1 MPIPT
6 QEYDQ
11 DMQHFDL
18 DELAAVVA
26 IANRESFS
34 AAARDLNKTQAAV
47 SLVVGRLEQR
57 LSHKLFERSSR
68 GVRPT
73 VPGETLISYAR
84 RLLALESETLEALN
98 GAAPRGRVRI
108 GMPDDYLDALGAPA
122 IEQFALTCPG
132 VQVDIICDFSRRL
145 EALVASGDLDLAIVT
160 RGATQQ
166 GGLTLGHERQVW
178 CAAPT
183 AWPELLKPLPLA
195 LFSDQCRAKP
205 AILHAL
211 EAEGRPYRIA
221 YSFSHLAGIIAAVE
235 KGRAITVLPESC
247 VPAHFRRLGAE
258 SGLPVLPLLELALL
272 LPEGARAPAR
282 ILSQLLLNRG
292 KDEAGLPPPAARAA

>member
-1 MPIPT
+1 
-6 QEYDQ
+6 
-11 DMQHFDL
+11 MQHFDL

-57 LSHKLFERSSR
+57 LSHKLFERSPR

-84 RLLALESETLEALN
+84 RLLALESEALEALN

-108 GMPDDYLDALGAPA
+108 GMPDDYLEALGTPA
-122 IEQFALTCPG
+122 IEQFALACPG
-132 VQVDIICDFSRRL
+132 VQVDIICDFSRKL
-145 EALVASGDLDLAIVT
+145 ETLVGSGDLDLAIVT

-166 GGLTLGHERQVW
+166 GGLTLGRERQVW
-178 CAAPT
+178 CAAPS
-183 AWPELLKPLPLA
+183 ARPELLKPLPLA

-205 AILHAL
+205 TILNAL
-211 EAEGRPYRIA
+211 EAAGRSYRIA
-221 YSFSHLAGIIAAVE
+221 YSFSHLAGILTAVE
-235 KGRAITVLPESC
+235 KGRAVTVLPESC
-247 VPAHFRRLGAE
+247 VPAHFRKLGIE
-258 SGLPVLPLLELALL
+258 SGLPALPTLELALL
-272 LPEGARAPAR
+272 LPEGAKAPAR
-282 ILSQLLLNRG
+282 ILGQLLLPHDKAPVG
-292 KDEAGLPPPAARAA
+292 PLTAANAA